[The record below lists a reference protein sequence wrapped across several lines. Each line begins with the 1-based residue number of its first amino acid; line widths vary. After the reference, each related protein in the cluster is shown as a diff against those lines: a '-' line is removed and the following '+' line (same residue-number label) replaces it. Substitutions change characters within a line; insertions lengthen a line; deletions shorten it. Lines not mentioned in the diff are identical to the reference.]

1 MNWPNRLLTRIIFRV
16 LLLFLTVLAIP
27 LVAGAGPWPG
37 DRTFLVGFAQDHM
50 ANDWRAAQVRDIQR
64 ELARYPFIRFIY
76 TDAGGK
82 TAQQVLDIEDLV
94 TRGVDLLITSPRDA
108 EAMVP
113 VISKVYRSGIPVV
126 LLSRRTLGDE
136 YNVFIRASNRSI
148 ARKAARYLGKRLGSK
163 GRILILQHIP
173 TTTPGIHRTEGFKEE
188 IANYPGIE
196 IAAMKRA
203 DSLRHMAIQAVEET
217 VEEGIK
223 FDAIYAQ
230 SDSMASGARL
240 ALKRLGIDP
249 ATIPITGIDYISE
262 ARDAILSGEQAAS
275 FTYPTFGKEGAEYAL
290 RLLRGETV
298 PKEVIVESLM
308 VTRENVESVDPIF

>member
-1 MNWPNRLLTRIIFRV
+1 MKRTNVQFYHTIFGAM
-16 LLLFLTVLAIP
+16 LVLAVFA
-27 LVAGAGPWPG
+27 LQSVSAAEPWPG

-64 ELARYPFIRFIY
+64 ELDRYPFIRFIY

-94 TRGVDLLITSPRDA
+94 AKGVDLLITSPRDA
-108 EAMVP
+108 EAMAP

-126 LLSRRTLGDE
+126 LLSRRTVSEE
-136 YNVFIRASNRSI
+136 YSVFIRASNRSI
-148 ARKAARYLGKRLGSK
+148 AKKAADYLGKRLRGK

-173 TTTPGIHRTEGFKEE
+173 TTTPAIHRTEGFKEQ

-203 DSLRHMAIQAVEET
+203 DSLRHLAIQAVEEA
-217 VEEGIK
+217 VAEGVK

-230 SDSMASGARL
+230 SDSMATGARL
-240 ALKRLGIDP
+240 ALKRLGINP
-249 ATIPITGIDYISE
+249 ATIPITGIDYISQ
-262 ARDAILSGEQAAS
+262 AREAILAGEQAAS
-275 FTYPTFGKEGAEYAL
+275 FTYPTFGKEGADYAL
-290 RLLRGETV
+290 RLLKGEVV
-298 PKEVIVESLM
+298 PKEVIVESVM
-308 VTRENVESVDPIF
+308 VTRENAESVEPIF

>member
-1 MNWPNRLLTRIIFRV
+1 MKWISVLFHKVICAFLLA
-16 LLLFLTVLAIP
+16 LAVFMFQS
-27 LVAGAGPWPG
+27 VAASEPWPG

-64 ELARYPFIRFIY
+64 ELAKYPFIRFVY

-82 TAQQVLDIEDLV
+82 TAQQVIDIEDLV
-94 TRGVDLLITSPRDA
+94 AQGVDLLITSPRDA
-108 EAMVP
+108 EAMAP

-126 LLSRRTLGDE
+126 LLSRSTVGED
-136 YNVFIRASNRSI
+136 YSVFIRASNRSI
-148 ARKAARYLGKRLGSK
+148 ARKAADYLGKQLGGK
-163 GRILILQHIP
+163 GSILILQHIP
-173 TTTPGIHRTEGFKEE
+173 TSTPGIHRTEGFKEQ
-188 IANYPGIE
+188 IAKYPGIK

-203 DSLRHMAIQAVEET
+203 DSLRHLAIQAVEEAVT
-217 VEEGIK
+217 EGIK

-240 ALKRLGIDP
+240 ALKQLGVNP

-262 ARDAILSGEQAAS
+262 ARDAIMSGEQAAS

-290 RLLRGETV
+290 RLLRGESV
-298 PKEVIVESLM
+298 PKEVIVDSVM
-308 VTRENVESVDPIF
+308 VTKENAGSVEPIF

>member
-1 MNWPNRLLTRIIFRV
+1 MKWSNVRVYNTISCALL
-16 LLLFLTVLAIP
+16 VLAVSVLQPVI
-27 LVAGAGPWPG
+27 AAEPWPG
-37 DRTFLVGFAQDHM
+37 NRTFLVGFAQDHM

-64 ELARYPFIRFIY
+64 ELDRYPFINFIY

-94 TRGVDLLITSPRDA
+94 AKGVDLLITSPRDA
-108 EAMVP
+108 EAMEP

-126 LLSRRTLGDE
+126 LLSRRTVGDD
-136 YNVFIRASNRSI
+136 YSVFIRASNRSI
-148 ARKAARYLGKRLGSK
+148 ARKAADYLGKRLSGK

-173 TTTPGIHRTEGFKEE
+173 TTTPAIHRTEGFKEQ

-196 IAAMKRA
+196 IVAMKRA
-203 DSLRHMAIQAVEET
+203 DSLRHLAIQAVEEA
-217 VEEGIK
+217 VAEGIK

-230 SDSMASGARL
+230 SDSMASGARM
-240 ALKRLGIDP
+240 ALKRLGINP

-262 ARDAILSGEQAAS
+262 ARTAILSGEQAAS

-290 RLLRGETV
+290 RLLQGKTV
-298 PKEVIVESLM
+298 PKEVV
-308 VTRENVESVDPIF
+308 VESVMVTKENAESVEPIF

>member
-1 MNWPNRLLTRIIFRV
+1 MKWTNKLFHRASCCV
-16 LLLFLTVLAIP
+16 LLVLALFTLQP
-27 LVAGAGPWPG
+27 VMAKEPWPG
-37 DRTFLVGFAQDHM
+37 DRTFLIGFAQDHM

-64 ELARYPFIRFIY
+64 ELDRYPFVRFIY

-94 TRGVDLLITSPRDA
+94 AKGVDLLITSPRDA
-108 EAMVP
+108 EAMAP

-126 LLSRRTLGDE
+126 LLSRRTVGED
-136 YNVFIRASNRSI
+136 YSVFIRASNRSI
-148 ARKAARYLGKRLGSK
+148 ARKAADYLGKRLGGK
-163 GRILILQHIP
+163 GRVLILQHIP
-173 TTTPGIHRTEGFKEE
+173 TTTPAIHRTEGFKEQ

-203 DSLRHMAIQAVEET
+203 DSLRHLAIKAVEEA
-217 VEEGIK
+217 VAEGIK

-249 ATIPITGIDYISE
+249 TTIPITGIDYISE
-262 ARDAILSGEQAAS
+262 ARDAILAGEQAAS

-290 RLLRGETV
+290 RLLRGEAV
-298 PKEVIVESLM
+298 PKEVIVESIM
-308 VTRENVESVDPIF
+308 VTRENAESVEPIF